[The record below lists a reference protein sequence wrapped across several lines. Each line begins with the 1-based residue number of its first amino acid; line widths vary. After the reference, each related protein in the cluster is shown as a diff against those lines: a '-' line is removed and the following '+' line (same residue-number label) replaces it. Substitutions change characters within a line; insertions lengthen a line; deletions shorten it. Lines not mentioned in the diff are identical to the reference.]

1 VICPGLL
8 AKIYCQFIW
17 ASKSMWHQIRRKF
30 TVSDR
35 INSSSIERVT
45 HLVRE
50 LLAKRA
56 IDRPVGDDESLTEVG
71 LTSLDTVNLMLSIE
85 TEFGIKIPDRDM
97 TPSNFRSITQIN
109 RLVGRLIGAQENA
122 TA

>member
-1 VICPGLL
+1 
-8 AKIYCQFIW
+8 
-17 ASKSMWHQIRRKF
+17 MWHQIRRKF
-30 TVSDR
+30 TVSNR

-56 IDRPVGDDESLTEVG
+56 INRPVGDDESLTEVG

-97 TPSNFRSITQIN
+97 TPSNFRSIAQID

-122 TA
+122 PA

>member
-1 VICPGLL
+1 
-8 AKIYCQFIW
+8 
-17 ASKSMWHQIRRKF
+17 MWHQIRRKF
-30 TVSDR
+30 TVLDR
-35 INSSSIERVT
+35 INSSSMERVT

-97 TPSNFRSITQIN
+97 TPSNFRSIVQID
-109 RLVGRLIGAQENA
+109 RLVGRLIGTQENA
-122 TA
+122 PA

>member
-1 VICPGLL
+1 M
-8 AKIYCQFIW
+8 
-17 ASKSMWHQIRRKF
+17 SN
-30 TVSDR
+30 R

-56 IDRPVGDDESLTEVG
+56 INRPVGDDESLTEVG

-97 TPSNFRSITQIN
+97 TPSNFRSIAQID

-122 TA
+122 PA

>member
-1 VICPGLL
+1 M
-8 AKIYCQFIW
+8 
-17 ASKSMWHQIRRKF
+17 SN
-30 TVSDR
+30 R

-97 TPSNFRSITQIN
+97 TPSNFRSIVQID

-122 TA
+122 PA